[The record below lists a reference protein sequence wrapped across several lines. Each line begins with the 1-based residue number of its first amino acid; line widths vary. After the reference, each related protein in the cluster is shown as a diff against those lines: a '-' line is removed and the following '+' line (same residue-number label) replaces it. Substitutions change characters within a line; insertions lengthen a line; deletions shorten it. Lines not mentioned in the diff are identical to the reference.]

1 MTDQSSCK
9 RGFFGK
15 YLRYRIG
22 TLKGNLLI
30 CTVLNLLGLPFYAIG
45 HLHISSAQLNGTAA
59 DYNFFLYSSFCGS
72 LCVCAVI
79 LSAVVGAALSFSYFN
94 KKELTDT
101 LGVLPLTHRERF
113 WGDFLGGYIANVAPF
128 IPSALIAVI
137 MFVVVHKNYSVI
149 AIRAGEQAEDHIG
162 FIIGLS
168 LTLFFVY
175 TFGYIIS
182 VLVTAIFGRL
192 IFAEIFSVIGVIVS
206 TVLIT
211 GISQTFL
218 NEMTGF
224 PVEHRNTIYAMPL
237 GPLFGEVGEVG
248 ECLSE
253 TGAFSGIIYDRME
266 FAADFMI
273 LKPLNIAIFTVSAAL
288 LTMLAYYIAKSRKQ
302 ERVGKIV
309 THGGAFR
316 GIQLVTAAAVIMITV
331 SLNGG
336 NDIILAFYIGVA
348 ISAIVAAVFEVIRR
362 PHFREIT
369 ETVLG
374 YMATAACCFGLC
386 MLFRGT
392 GAFGLRYI
400 DAAPDRVEYIN
411 VSASAYY
418 NGANHSGSYTIT
430 DKNDIR
436 QFTEKH
442 NSTLKSFGN
451 LLERGSE
458 YVTEYKLADGTILH
472 REYKRRNAGRT
483 TPIPDMLNNIY
494 SLDGY
499 PKMLCGFMSDGS
511 AIESCSATLNGA
523 YGNITVPSDKSEEF
537 LGILTSEIVGK
548 YSPNADNC
556 GSAAVGVADENGG
569 RWVYLPIQNDYAQTI
584 EYLKALDAVNE
595 DNGDVTALTVKLEY
609 GEDLI
614 LNVCIYKKDLE
625 DELVKKLFSLLEQGG
640 DSGNPAGT
648 VFPKISITST
658 NSINYYVPPEAEESA
673 AKIILELAKRAA

>member
-30 CTVLNLLGLPFYAIG
+30 CAVLNLLGLPFYAIG
-45 HLHISSAQLNGTAA
+45 HLHISSAQLNGTVA

-79 LSAVVGAALSFSYFN
+79 LSAVIGAALSFSYYN

-149 AIRAGEQAEDHIG
+149 AIHAGEQAEDHIG
-162 FIIGLS
+162 FIIGLA

-192 IFAEIFSVIGVIVS
+192 IFAEIFSIIGVIVS
-206 TVLIT
+206 TVLIM
-211 GISQTFL
+211 GILQTFL
-218 NEMTGF
+218 NEMTG
-224 PVEHRNTIYAMPL
+224 VIVTHQNTIYAMPL
-237 GPLFGEVGEVG
+237 GPLFGEVGE
-248 ECLSE
+248 CLSE
-253 TGAFSGIIYDRME
+253 TGAINSIIYNHMK

-288 LTMLAYYIAKSRKQ
+288 LTVLAYYITKSRKQ

-309 THGGAFR
+309 AHGGAFR
-316 GIQLVTAAAVIMITV
+316 GMQLATAAAAIMITV
-331 SLNGG
+331 SLNSEE
-336 NDIILAFYIGVA
+336 NIIPAIYIGIA
-348 ISAIVAAVFEVIRR
+348 IGAIVVIVFEVIRR
-362 PHFREIT
+362 PHLKEIP
-369 ETVLG
+369 ETILG
-374 YMATAACCFGLC
+374 YMATAACCFGIC

-400 DAAPDRVEYIN
+400 NAAPDLVEYIN

-418 NGANHSGSYTIT
+418 NGTNHSGSYTIT

-458 YVTEYKLADGTILH
+458 YVTEYKFADGTILY
-472 REYKRRNAGRT
+472 REYKRRNAGT
-483 TPIPDMLNNIY
+483 ATPIPDMLNNIY

-511 AIESCSATLNGA
+511 VIESCSATLEGA
-523 YGNITVPSDKSEEF
+523 YGDISVPSDKFEEF
-537 LGILTSEIVGK
+537 LGILTSEIIEK

-556 GSAAVGVADENGG
+556 GDAAVGVADENGG
-569 RWVYLPIQNDYAQTI
+569 RRVYLPVQNDFAKTI

-595 DNGDVTALTVKLEY
+595 DNGDVTALTVELEY

-625 DELVKKLFSLLEQGG
+625 DELVKKLFSLLEQGS

-648 VFPKISITST
+648 ASTKISITST
-658 NSINYYVPPEAEESA
+658 NSINYYVPLNAEIAVAE
-673 AKIILELAKRAA
+673 IILELAKRAA